1 MTPTCAGCEKNIP
14 THRVAF
20 PPRNGN
26 PAAVFLVC
34 ASCAEFGAKTPGA
47 KMSPLDDTDTTGTD
61 LITVLVRRYRAL
73 GAELA
78 PMEAERAA
86 IKARI
91 EKMVKPG
98 WACEVDGVPA
108 KMTDGRRVFSPEI
121 AVTLMSPELC
131 ASCVT
136 TALDPKLVRKAAE
149 ESGVLDAAMIR
160 LDTARPVLDLGN

>member
-34 ASCAEFGAKTPGA
+34 TPCAEFGAKTPGA

-91 EKMVKPG
+91 EKLVEPG

-121 AVTLMSPELC
+121 AVTLMSPELKN
-131 ASCVT
+131 SCIVT
-136 TALDPKLVRKAAE
+136 TLDPKL
-149 ESGVLDAAMIR
+149 IR
-160 LDTARPVLDLGN
+160 AVATEQGIVDQCMLRTETTKPYLDLG